1 MVGPAQIG
9 ATREV
14 LKVGMAAIASAESDI
29 DANLSMLNQ
38 NFDL

>member
-14 LKVGMAAIASAESDI
+14 LKVGMAAIAESDI

-38 NFDL
+38 NFDLYM